1 MPARIAILPP
11 HISSLRVWTC
21 AGDNRMQVFQ
31 TAPGRTGNLKI
42 GRVVEHSL
50 LFLAYTTRLTD
61 LSVSKL
67 LITENIFS
75 QYNIEI
81 SRTWLILHL

>member
-1 MPARIAILPP
+1 
-11 HISSLRVWTC
+11 
-21 AGDNRMQVFQ
+21 MQVFQ
-31 TAPGRTGNLKI
+31 TPPGRTRNLKI

-67 LITENIFS
+67 LITENIFFS
-75 QYNIEI
+75 QYNLEI